1 MSTHAASVDHRD
13 PADRAAIPG
22 SSLRANSDEANRRA
36 AHPTNRL
43 GN

>member
-22 SSLRANSDEANRRA
+22 SSLRATATKPIDEKL
-36 AHPTNRL
+36 TRL
-43 GN
+43 TD